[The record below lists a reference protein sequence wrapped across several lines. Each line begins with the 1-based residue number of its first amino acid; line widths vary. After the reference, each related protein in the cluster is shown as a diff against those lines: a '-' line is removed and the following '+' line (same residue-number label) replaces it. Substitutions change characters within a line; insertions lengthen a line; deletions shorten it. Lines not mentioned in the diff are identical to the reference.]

1 MGFNRLNPAS
11 RCEYSSNPIC
21 LLMRSFFL
29 VLAAS
34 LALHSQA
41 ATTRWKGASEIVF
54 AGTST
59 LHSWSGKVKAE
70 PFAATVVTNDSGQPT
85 HLEAKVQVKVAG
97 MDTAEPDRD
106 TNMRKAMN
114 ATGFPL
120 ITATMDA
127 PFTQIMDP
135 AAKQPAT
142 LPMVLELL
150 GKKHQVAGRISQWKN
165 NGKEAD
171 FDLEFE
177 LSLKD
182 CGITV
187 PSVLLVI
194 RVGDT
199 IKLHASVKLLR
210 TTD

>member
-1 MGFNRLNPAS
+1 MKHLLLLFTAFALQSPAA
-11 RCEYSSNPIC
+11 E
-21 LLMRSFFL
+21 
-29 VLAAS
+29 
-34 LALHSQA
+34 
-41 ATTRWKGASEIVF
+41 WKSTAEIVF

-70 PFAATVVTNDSGQPT
+70 PFIAHVTTTESGQPT
-85 HLEAKVQVKVAG
+85 QLEAKVQVKVLG
-97 MDTAEPDRD
+97 MDTSEPERD
-106 TNMRKAMN
+106 QNMRKAMD

-135 AAKQPAT
+135 ASKQPAM
-142 LPMVLELL
+142 LPFTLELL
-150 GKKHQVAGRISQWKN
+150 GKKHTVSGRISQWVKSD
-165 NGKEAD
+165 KDAS

-182 CGITV
+182 CGINV
-187 PSVLLVI
+187 PSKLLII

-199 IKLHASVKLLR
+199 IKLHASVKLKR
-210 TTD
+210 ATD